1 MIATEAVRGG
11 AIEIEVNGEKR
22 RVDDMTVLEYLS
34 ALDIDTRR
42 VAVELNLEI
51 LSRTEFATTW
61 LSDGDHVEIV
71 HFVGGG

>member
-61 LSDGDHVEIV
+61 LSDGDYVEIV